1 MGGYYL
7 ENKSKNFLEKMSTRD
22 YEGWRRYG
30 KWKKEQYENY
40 QKQMSDRE
48 IMDAKHKSHKKVPVV
63 KNIDQMPDQKWHR
76 RISFIKSGIRIV
88 GYLAI
93 PINIPSAV
101 ALLVVSEAVGI
112 IEELV

>member
-1 MGGYYL
+1 MWINWKFY
-7 ENKSKNFLEKMSTRD
+7 KKMSTRD

-30 KWKKEQYENY
+30 EWKKKNYEDY

-48 IMDAKHKSHKKVPVV
+48 IMNAKTVKKPVQV

-88 GYLAI
+88 GYVFI
-93 PINIPSAV
+93 PFNLVAAT
-101 ALLVVSEAVGI
+101 ALLVVSEVVGI
-112 IEELV
+112 VEELV